1 LAILRVFLT
10 NTFISNAM
18 QKSSVIEIL
27 STFSKE
33 EFAKFGDFVSSPYFN
48 KKSNV
53 VKLYSVLL
61 KAAPEFPAEK
71 TVKEELWKT
80 IFPGKKYNYGIMK
93 NLIYDLN
100 KLAVKF
106 LELEMYSQK
115 TFDIDLNQLDSFR
128 HKSLKSHF
136 VKKSAEAR
144 KNLEGQPLDNQTY
157 YRQYMLNCSEMSLFD
172 YTSRRFRYHF
182 DDINKSLALFYYT
195 NQLYHNTN
203 SIGISFFVSLPI
215 DKETHNSI
223 IEMYENCAYKDP
235 YTDILKFSYRAQSGD
250 GSREDYEKLK
260 KVFFENYK
268 KCAKAVQHDLATLM
282 VNFCMQNARKGNTQ
296 FNKEESIYI
305 KLIIEDELYKA
316 GTFVWI
322 DQYQFVKYV
331 VAVCEEGRYDRA
343 EKFIEEHSHELP
355 EDVREQYTNYAYIS
369 LNQKRGRFED
379 ALHYISK
386 CRNADPADRLNI
398 KMFEFISYYEL
409 GYYDQLKALA
419 DSTNHMLR
427 TDKIYSTTEKT
438 YNKNYIKVVSW
449 LMDYKCKVGSRYK
462 DPDFLPNVIS
472 FINENTMR
480 YKPWLLRKIDEL
492 MGNRENLSL
501 SE

>member
-1 LAILRVFLT
+1 
-10 NTFISNAM
+10 M
-18 QKSSVIEIL
+18 EKSTVIEIL
-27 STFSKE
+27 RTFSKE
-33 EFAKFGDFVSSPYFN
+33 ELARFGDFTLSPYHN

-53 VKLYSVLL
+53 TKLYKILRKL
-61 KAAPEFPAEK
+61 APDFPADK
-71 TVKEELWKT
+71 IVKEVLWKSV
-80 IFPGKKYNYGIMK
+80 FPGKTYNYGIMK

-106 LELEMYSQK
+106 LEFEMYSQK
-115 TFDIDLNQLDSFR
+115 QFDKDLNQLDAFR
-128 HKSLKSHF
+128 LKKLNSLF
-136 VKKSAEAR
+136 IKKSAESR
-144 KNLEGQPLDNQTY
+144 KNLEAQPLDNQSY
-157 YRQYMLNCSEMSLFD
+157 YRRYLLNCSEMSLFD
-172 YTSRRFRYHF
+172 YTSRKFRYHF
-182 DDINKSLALFYYT
+182 DEINESLALFYYT

-215 DKETHNSI
+215 DKEAHNSV
-223 IEMYENCAYKDP
+223 IEMYENSAYKDP
-235 YTDILKFSYRAQSGD
+235 YTDILKFSYLAQSGE

-296 FNKEESIYI
+296 FANEESIYI

-316 GTFVWI
+316 GTFVRI

-343 EKFIEEHSHELP
+343 EKFIEEHNHELP
-355 EDVREQYTNYAYIS
+355 EDVREQYTNYSYIS
-369 LNQKRGRFED
+369 LNQRRGRFED

-386 CRNADPADRLNI
+386 CRNIDPADRLNL

-409 GYYDQLKALA
+409 GYYDELKALA

-427 TDKIYSTTEKT
+427 TDKYYSPTEKT
-438 YNKNYIKVVSW
+438 YNKNYIKVISW
-449 LMDYKCKVGSRYK
+449 LMDHKCKVGSRYK
-462 DPDFLPNVIS
+462 DPDFLPNIIS
-472 FINENTMR
+472 FIKENNMR
-480 YKPWLLRKIDEL
+480 YKLWLLRKIEEL
-492 MGNRENLSL
+492 KAQ
-501 SE
+501 